1 MSENSEGL
9 YFIMYMNSFD
19 NFEIQGISE
28 TFL

>member
-9 YFIMYMNSFD
+9 DFIMYVNSFD